1 MVEET
6 VSLGSGWDAFI
17 SSINDRWKEY
27 LSDLISGKTIRKD
40 NKVEDVINSVAMD
53 VIGDVLIEN
62 GILVDDY
69 IDDLK
74 GLL

>member
-1 MVEET
+1 M
-6 VSLGSGWDAFI
+6 
-17 SSINDRWKEY
+17 
-27 LSDLISGKTIRKD
+27 ISGKTIRKD

-74 GLL
+74 GLI

>member
-1 MVEET
+1 M
-6 VSLGSGWDAFI
+6 
-17 SSINDRWKEY
+17 
-27 LSDLISGKTIRKD
+27 ISGKTIRKD